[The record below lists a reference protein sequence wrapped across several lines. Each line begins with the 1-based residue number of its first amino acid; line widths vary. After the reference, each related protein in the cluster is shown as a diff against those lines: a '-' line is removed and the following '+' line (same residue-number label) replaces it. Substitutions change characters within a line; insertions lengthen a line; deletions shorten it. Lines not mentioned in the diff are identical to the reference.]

1 MPDSAPALWG
11 RHTAIERCG
20 EPVARGVYASE
31 RLSHGEA
38 GKIGVPFYGT
48 YATHRHGA
56 GRFYEVRERFRF

>member
-1 MPDSAPALWG
+1 MPDAVSAKQG
-11 RHTAIERCG
+11 RHPAIERCG
-20 EPVARGVYASE
+20 KPVACGVYASE